1 VKKRLNKIHVKSD
14 MSLTVSAY
22 IFTII
27 SVIIILLPLVYMT
40 STSLKDSFQVMELKP
55 KIIPES
61 GKSLSIVVD
70 FSEFRKEDRGSL
82 LDRMIKDSVVAM
94 YSVIYQLNRE
104 GIFEVKFYGEVD
116 DKIVYYS
123 RAHKMQLES
132 ELYYGIYKKMY
143 PLRKVLLSEDR
154 YKKTIENIGYI
165 FDIKGIDKNY
175 DTEKLTKNSIDKT
188 FGEYLNIKK
197 CIEGKYLGT
206 TLKSNIFLNFE
217 NFKYYMD
224 LPKIYYENLEENL
237 SYSRVSRFG
246 FPVFL
251 FNTAVV
257 LSFAVII
264 QIFLCSLTAY
274 SISRLFSKKIGNVI
288 LFICLG
294 SLMIPFV
301 SIMVPQF
308 IIFKEQLGLYNKFGG
323 ILVPYLY
330 PYGFYVY
337 LFKGFFDRL
346 PQELFDAARI
356 DGAPEWHNY
365 IRMCLPLSKPIISV
379 IAINVFLGN
388 WNEFLWPWLITD
400 RRPDLWTLNV
410 ALYQLSK
417 IDTIKQNFIMG
428 IAAITM
434 IPVIIITILLSGQIR
449 RSISM
454 SGIKG

>member
-1 VKKRLNKIHVKSD
+1 VD

-22 IFTII
+22 IFTVIFA
-27 SVIIILLPLVYMT
+27 IIILLPLVYMI

-55 KIIPES
+55 RIIPES
-61 GKSLSIVVD
+61 AKSLSIVVD
-70 FSEFRKEDRGSL
+70 FSEFRNEDKDGL

-94 YSVIYQLNRE
+94 YSVIYPLNQE
-104 GIFEVKFYGEVD
+104 GIFEIKFYGEVD

-123 RAHKMQLES
+123 RAHKMELES

-143 PLRKVLLSEDR
+143 PLRKVLISEDR
-154 YKKTIENIGYI
+154 YKKAIENIGYT

-175 DTEKLTKNSIDKT
+175 DTEKLAKNSIDET
-188 FGEYLNIKK
+188 FGEYLNDKDA
-197 CIEGKYLGT
+197 IEGKYLGT
-206 TLKSNIFLNFE
+206 TLESNIFLMFE
-217 NFKYYMD
+217 NLKYYMSF
-224 LPKIYYENLEENL
+224 PKIYYENLGEHS
-237 SYSRVSRFG
+237 SYSRVSRLG

-251 FNTAVV
+251 FNTTVV

-274 SISRLFSKKIGNVI
+274 PISRLFSKKIGNVI

-301 SIMVPQF
+301 SIMIPQF
-308 IIFKEQLGLYNKFGG
+308 IIFKELLGLYNKFGG

-346 PQELFDAARI
+346 PQDLFDAARI
-356 DGAPEWHNY
+356 DGASEWHNY
-365 IRMCLPLSKPIISV
+365 IRICLPLSKPIISIV
-379 IAINVFLGN
+379 AISVFLSN
-388 WNEFLWPWLITD
+388 WSEFLWPWLITD
-400 RRPDLWTLNV
+400 KRPDLWTLNV

-428 IAAITM
+428 ISVITM
-434 IPVIIITILLSGQIR
+434 IPIIIITILLSEQIR
-449 RSISM
+449 RNISM